1 MKVVDSIVLISF
13 TDRTMMVG
21 SAIPI
26 QCGFGS
32 QHSCKRLMIQAS
44 IKELSLVYCLNFLQC
59 GNSHGVEW
67 NHAYIYWTHACMQKL
82 HVMQY
87 EYGKMAITVII
98 PLINKLFN
106 LRVPELDKN

>member
-1 MKVVDSIVLISF
+1 
-13 TDRTMMVG
+13 
-21 SAIPI
+21 
-26 QCGFGS
+26 
-32 QHSCKRLMIQAS
+32 
-44 IKELSLVYCLNFLQC
+44 
-59 GNSHGVEW
+59 
-67 NHAYIYWTHACMQKL
+67 MQKL